1 MNPLSLKKE
10 KFYKS
15 SHFAELFTQS
25 LVCYECMS
33 HQNCFSDDDN
43 YFGAITDCNE
53 DSNACY
59 SMESGTKYV
68 QIQTKLFTLND
79 SRNSKNCQVIALKF
93 RAL

>member
-1 MNPLSLKKE
+1 MKVSTIESFVHEKKE
-10 KFYKS
+10 KFYES

-43 YFGAITDCNE
+43 YFGAIIDCNE

-59 SMESGTKYV
+59 SMKSGT
-68 QIQTKLFTLND
+68 NH
-79 SRNSKNCQVIALKF
+79 NSEF
-93 RAL
+93 